1 MDLNLRGKTALVTGA
16 SLGIGRAIALELAQ
30 EGVSVAVNARDR
42 ERLAAAAEA
51 IAQASGVR
59 VVAAAGDMSNADDVA
74 RVVDEAHRA
83 LGPIDILI
91 NNAGSSP
98 AGRLEDTSDETWFK
112 SLTLKPLGYVRCA
125 RAVVPDMRRRRWG
138 RIINLIGRSGH
149 QPRPWYVVG
158 GAANAALL
166 NFTKTLAEDLAPD
179 NILVNG
185 INPGPVQTPR
195 WDDHMRQGAQTT
207 RQAQDEVLA
216 RMIATVPL
224 GRVGTPEE
232 VSGMVAFLCSE
243 RASFI
248 TGALINIDGGGT
260 RCI

>member
-1 MDLNLRGKTALVTGA
+1 MDLKLAGKTALVTGA
-16 SLGIGRAIALELAQ
+16 SLGIGRAIAEELAA
-30 EGVSVAVNARDR
+30 EGVNVVVNARDS
-42 ERLAAAAEA
+42 ERLAATAAA
-51 IAQASGVR
+51 IAQATGVR
-59 VVAAAGDMSNADDVA
+59 VLAAAGDMGIAADVA
-74 RVVDEAHRA
+74 RVVAGARREF
-83 LGPIDILI
+83 GCIDILI

-98 AGRLEDTSDETWFK
+98 AGRIHDVSDETWLK
-112 SLTLKPLGYVRCA
+112 SFNLKPMGYVRCA
-125 RAVVPDMRRRRWG
+125 RAVIPDMRSRRWG
-138 RIINLIGRSGH
+138 RIINVIGRGGH
-149 QPRPWYVVG
+149 QPRPWYLVG

-166 NFTKTLAEDLAPD
+166 NFTKALADELAPD

-195 WDDHMRQGAQTT
+195 WDDHIAQGAKTT
-207 RQAQDEVLA
+207 AADANAVLA
-216 RMIATVPL
+216 QMIASVPL

-232 VSGMVAFLCSE
+232 ISGMVTFLCSE

>member
-1 MDLNLRGKTALVTGA
+1 MNLNLGGKTALVTGA

-30 EGVSVAVNARDR
+30 EGVNVVVNARNS
-42 ERLAAAAEA
+42 ERLAATASD
-51 IAQASGVR
+51 IAKASGAR
-59 VVAAAGDMSNADDVA
+59 VIAAAGDMGVAGDVT
-74 RVVDEAHRA
+74 RVIDTVRREFGR
-83 LGPIDILI
+83 IDILI

-98 AGRLEDTSDETWFK
+98 AGRIEEVSDETWLK
-112 SLTLKPLGYVRCA
+112 SLTLKPMGYVRCA
-125 RAVVPDMRRRRWG
+125 RAVVPDMRRQRWG
-138 RIINLIGRSGH
+138 RIINVIGRSGH

-166 NFTKTLAEDLAPD
+166 NFTKALADELAPD
-179 NILVNG
+179 NVLVNG

-195 WDDHMRQGAQTT
+195 WDDHISQGAKSN
-207 RQAQDEVLA
+207 REAEDKVLA
-216 RMIATVPL
+216 QMIATVPL